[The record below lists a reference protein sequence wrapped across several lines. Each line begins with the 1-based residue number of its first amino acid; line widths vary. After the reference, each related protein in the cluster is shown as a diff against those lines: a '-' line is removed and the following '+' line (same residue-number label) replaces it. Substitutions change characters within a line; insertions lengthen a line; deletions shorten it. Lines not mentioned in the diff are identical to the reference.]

1 MEPVPYFLGV
11 MFLKLTISQIAKL
24 AGVSKSTVSRALN
37 GSEYVSEKT
46 KRRILEIIRKYDYVP
61 DSKAV
66 SLSKKKTFTVG
77 LVLPSTSGPFYGE
90 VIRGV
95 EEVLSAKKYFTL
107 LTILDS
113 GQDVKQAR
121 KRYLSMIRE
130 KRVDGA
136 IVFDPTVD
144 KTTVHKLSESKIPIV
159 FLLKD
164 FQDFGIDSVMVDNL
178 SGSARMV
185 DHLVEVHGYKRIAF
199 VKGPEVSD
207 DSEQR
212 FQGFVESLKRHNL
225 CCDDLLV
232 FNSDFTFE
240 GGRKVFQELRKK
252 LNKLEAIFCANDE
265 MALGIIEEMKKEG
278 IQIGKDIAVVGF
290 DDAFWSAYIDP
301 PLTTVHQP
309 MYEVGK
315 ISAQR
320 VLERINNPDVFKDPV
335 KIMLQTQLVVRKSC
349 GC

>member
-1 MEPVPYFLGV
+1 M
-11 MFLKLTISQIAKL
+11 KLTISRIAEL

-37 GSEYVSEKT
+37 NSGYVSEKT
-46 KRRILEIIRKYDYVP
+46 RKKIQEIVRKYDYVP

-66 SLSKKKTFTVG
+66 SLSRKRAFTIG

-95 EEVLSAKKYFTL
+95 EEVLAARRCFTL

-113 GQDVKQAR
+113 GQSEKEAR

-144 KTTVHKLSESKIPIV
+144 ESTVHILSRSRVPIV
-159 FLLKD
+159 FLSKD
-164 FQDFGIDSVMVDNL
+164 FQAFGIDSVTVDNFA
-178 SGSARMV
+178 GSLYMMN
-185 DHLVEVHGYKRIAF
+185 HLVKEHGYKKIAF
-199 VKGPEVSD
+199 VKGPTVSD

-212 FQGFVESLKRHNL
+212 FQGFVESLRRHGL
-225 CCDDLLV
+225 HYDERLI
-232 FNSDFTFE
+232 FSSDFTFE
-240 GGRKVFQELRKK
+240 GGKKVFKELQWMLKE
-252 LNKLEAIFCANDE
+252 LEVIFCANDE

-278 IQIGKDIAVVGF
+278 IRPGRDVAIVGF
-290 DDAFWSAYIDP
+290 DDAFWSGHIDP

-320 VLERINNPDVFKDPV
+320 VLEKSNNPEVFKDPV
-335 KIMLQTQLVVRKSC
+335 KITLQTRLVVRKSC

>member
-1 MEPVPYFLGV
+1 MA
-11 MFLKLTISQIAKL
+11 LKLTISQIAKL

-37 GSEYVSEKT
+37 GSGYVSEKA
-46 KRRILEIIRKYDYVP
+46 KRKIQEIIRKYDYVP

-66 SLSKKKTFTVG
+66 SLSKKRTFTVG

-95 EEVLSAKKYFTL
+95 EEVLSARKYFTL
-107 LTILDS
+107 LTVLDS
-113 GQDVKQAR
+113 GQDEKQAR

-144 KTTVHKLSESKIPIV
+144 EGTVRKLSESKIPIV

-164 FQDFGIDSVMVDNL
+164 FQTFGIDSVMVDNFT
-178 SGSARMV
+178 GSVFMV
-185 DHLVEVHGYKRIAF
+185 DHLVEKHGYKSMAF
-199 VKGPEVSD
+199 VKGPMVSD

-212 FQGFVESLKRHNL
+212 FQGFVESLRRHGL
-225 CCDDLLV
+225 CCDNLLV
-232 FNSDFTFE
+232 FSSDFTFE
-240 GGRKVFQELRKK
+240 GGRKVFRELRKE
-252 LNKLEAIFCANDE
+252 LSRLEAIFCANDE
-265 MALGIIEEMKKEG
+265 MALGIIEEMKREG
-278 IQIGKDIAVVGF
+278 IQVGQDIAVVGF
-290 DDAFWSAYIDP
+290 DDAFWSGHIEP

-320 VLERINNPDVFKDPV
+320 VLERINNPDVFRDPV
-335 KIMLQTQLVVRKSC
+335 KITLQTHLVVRKSC
-349 GC
+349 GCNC